1 MTDGQKLLILTPL
14 KDAAH
19 HVDAY
24 FAGIARLSYPRNLI
38 SIALLESDSEDDTP
52 KVFREQLAE
61 LDGILRR
68 TGFWKQDFGFNIPR
82 GVPRYAAPFQVRRRC
97 TLAKARN
104 HLLFRALDDED
115 WVLWLD
121 ADVIEYPPNIIERL
135 LACEKDVVQPHCVTE
150 YGGTS
155 FDLNAWRDHG
165 SRHLDDLRAEGELAR
180 LDSVGGTML
189 LVRASLHRDGLVF
202 PCFPYGIGN
211 PKIRRNNHWLGEI
224 ETEGLGIM
232 ADDMGIECWGMP
244 LLEIKH
250 HPS

>member
-1 MTDGQKLLILTPL
+1 MIGEQTLLILTPI

-24 FAGIARLSYPRNLI
+24 FAGIANLSYPRNLI
-38 SIALLESDSEDDTP
+38 SIALLESDSHDNTAQ
-52 KVFREQLAE
+52 VFRERLAG
-61 LDGILRR
+61 LNGTFRR
-68 TGFWKQDFGFNIPR
+68 TGFWEQSFGFRIPP
-82 GVPRYAAPFQVRRRC
+82 GLPRHAPPYQVQRRC

-104 HLLFRALDDED
+104 HLLFRALNDED

-121 ADVIEYPPNIIERL
+121 ADVVEYPADIVERL
-135 LACEKDVVQPHCVTE
+135 LATGKDVVQPNCVVE

-165 SRHLDDLRAEGELAR
+165 LRHLHDLRAEGELAP

-189 LVRASLHRDGLVF
+189 LVRANLHRDGLVF
-202 PCFPYGIGN
+202 PCFPYGLEN
-211 PKIRRNNHWLGEI
+211 PKIRRDNHWLGEI
-224 ETEGLGIM
+224 ETEGFGIM
-232 ADDMGIECWGMP
+232 AADMGIQCWGMP
-244 LLEIKH
+244 LLEIRH